1 MTRAIEWDRWY
12 SEFAEAWRPMMQS
25 FLDSHPEFHPSGLV
39 WTIERQWI
47 ELSPV
52 TVECYRRAMADDI
65 SWCITALQ
73 HGRQKWFVA
82 QLAALAGSVPE
93 ALFEPMLL
101 AGIEADDPSLNSRFV
116 RPCVQAFGVQRVKE
130 YLLSMTASPDP
141 RRVVGALDAMYWTGG
156 WEQTA
161 RHVLE
166 HRNRFLLEA
175 LVSESCS
182 DYLRGR
188 LLLFLE
194 RDGLFDR
201 DTDDALVA
209 RAREVKDAFE
219 RSLGFSS
226 GATDG

>member
-1 MTRAIEWDRWY
+1 MAHATEWDRWY
-12 SEFAEAWRPMMQS
+12 SEFAAHWRPKMQS
-25 FLDSHPEFHPSGLV
+25 FLDSHPAFDPSGLV
-39 WTIERQWI
+39 WTIERQWV
-47 ELSPV
+47 ELSPA
-52 TVECYRRAMADDI
+52 TVERYNRAMADDI

-82 QLAALAGSVPE
+82 QLVALAGSVPE

-101 AGIEADDPSLNSRFV
+101 AGIEADDPSVNSRFV
-116 RPCVQAFGVQRVKE
+116 RPCVQAFGIERVNE

-166 HRNRFLLEA
+166 HRNSFLLEA
-175 LVSESCS
+175 LVSERCS

-194 RDGLFDR
+194 RDGRFDQ

-209 RAREVKDAFE
+209 RARAVRDALD
-219 RSLGFSS
+219 RSRG
-226 GATDG
+226 